1 MRLIRFPLA
10 ALLAGAALLALA
22 TAQDWKGTQGRFE
35 GRVLDADG
43 KPIEGATVKLEL
55 PGRGGTTLKTD
66 KKGKWAIGGVAAG
79 RWNVDIEA
87 AGFQKKQAYL
97 MLQSEL
103 TRIPPMETRL
113 DRAVDPGP
121 SAEVMAA
128 LKDADAAFEA
138 ERYPEARALYEK
150 ALADPKVAAQDAAR
164 KALHLRIARSLSQEG
179 QYEKEL
185 EHLQAVL
192 DMDPADNQILSLMAQ
207 EAIKGGMLEKGMGLL
222 AKLDETSVKDPA
234 IYFNVGVLLL
244 NQQKQPEAIQ
254 YFTKAVA
261 VDPTYVDGYFQRG
274 LAYLGQ
280 QKMAEAKADFQKV
293 IELAPGTPQADT
305 AKAAMGQLK

>member
-10 ALLAGAALLALA
+10 ALLAGAVLSALA

-35 GRVLDADG
+35 GRVLDPDG

-87 AGFQKKQAYL
+87 AGFQKKQTYL

-121 SAEVMAA
+121 SEEVMAA
-128 LKDADAAFEA
+128 LKNADAAFEA
-138 ERYPEARALYEK
+138 QRYPEARALYEK

-192 DMDPADNQILSLMAQ
+192 DMDPADSQIMSLMAQ
-207 EAIKGGMLEKGMGLL
+207 EAIKGGMLEKGLGLL

-244 NQQKQPEAIQ
+244 NQQKQTEAIQ

-261 VDPTYVDGYFQRG
+261 VDPAYVDGYFQRG

-305 AKAAMGQLK
+305 AKAALGQIK

>member
-1 MRLIRFPLA
+1 MRLIGVRLV
-10 ALLAGAALLALA
+10 ALLAAAALPVLA

-35 GRVLDADG
+35 GRVLDPDG
-43 KPIEGATVKLEL
+43 KPIEGATVRLEL

-97 MLQSEL
+97 MLASEL
-103 TRIPPMETRL
+103 SRIPPMETRL

-164 KALHLRIARSLSQEG
+164 KALHIRIARALSQEG

-192 DMDPADNQILSLMAQ
+192 DMDPADTQILSLMAQ

-222 AKLDETSVKDPA
+222 SKLDEASVKDPA
-234 IYFNVGVLLL
+234 VYFNVGVLLL

-254 YFTKAVA
+254 YFTKSVA
-261 VDPTYVDGYFQRG
+261 VDPAYVDGYFQRG

-293 IELAPGTPQADT
+293 LELAPGTPQADT
-305 AKAAMGQLK
+305 AKAALGQIK

>member
-1 MRLIRFPLA
+1 MRLIRFTLA
-10 ALLAGAALLALA
+10 ALLVGAALQALA

-35 GRVLDADG
+35 GRVLDPDG

-164 KALHLRIARSLSQEG
+164 KALHIRIARALSQEG

-192 DMDPADNQILSLMAQ
+192 DMDPADTQILSLMAQ
-207 EAIKGGMLEKGMGLL
+207 EAIKGGMLDKGMGLL
-222 AKLDETSVKDPA
+222 SKLDQASVKDPA

-244 NQQKQPEAIQ
+244 NHQKQPEAIQ
-254 YFTKAVA
+254 YFTKAVT

-293 IELAPGTPQADT
+293 IELAPGTPQAET
-305 AKAAMGQLK
+305 AKAALGQIK

>member
-1 MRLIRFPLA
+1 MRLIGVRLV
-10 ALLAGAALLALA
+10 ALLAAAALPVLA

-35 GRVLDADG
+35 GRVLDPDG
-43 KPIEGATVKLEL
+43 KPIEGATVRLEL

-97 MLQSEL
+97 MLASEL
-103 TRIPPMETRL
+103 SRIPPMETRL

-164 KALHLRIARSLSQEG
+164 KALHIRIARALSQEG

-192 DMDPADNQILSLMAQ
+192 DMDPADTQILSLMAQ

-222 AKLDETSVKDPA
+222 SKLDETSVKDPA
-234 IYFNVGVLLL
+234 VYFNVGVLLL

-254 YFTKAVA
+254 YFTKSVA
-261 VDPTYVDGYFQRG
+261 VDPAYVDGYFQRG

-293 IELAPGTPQADT
+293 LELAPGTPQADT
-305 AKAAMGQLK
+305 AKAALGQIK

>member
-1 MRLIRFPLA
+1 V
-10 ALLAGAALLALA
+10 ALLAAAAIPVLA

-35 GRVLDADG
+35 GRVLDPDG
-43 KPIEGATVKLEL
+43 KPIEGATVRLEL

-97 MLQSEL
+97 MLASEL
-103 TRIPPMETRL
+103 SRIPPMETRL

-164 KALHLRIARSLSQEG
+164 KALHIRIARALSQEG

-192 DMDPADNQILSLMAQ
+192 DMDPADTQILSLMAQ

-222 AKLDETSVKDPA
+222 SKLDETSVKDPA
-234 IYFNVGVLLL
+234 VYFNVGVLLL

-254 YFTKAVA
+254 YFTKSVI
-261 VDPTYVDGYFQRG
+261 VDPAFVDGYFQRG

-293 IELAPGTPQADT
+293 MELAPGTPQADT
-305 AKAAMGQLK
+305 AKAALGQIK

>member
-1 MRLIRFPLA
+1 MRLIGVRLV
-10 ALLAGAALLALA
+10 ALLAAAAIPVLA

-35 GRVLDADG
+35 GRVLDPDG
-43 KPIEGATVKLEL
+43 KPIEGATVRLEL

-97 MLQSEL
+97 MLASEL
-103 TRIPPMETRL
+103 SRIPPMETRL

-164 KALHLRIARSLSQEG
+164 KALHIRIARALSQEG

-192 DMDPADNQILSLMAQ
+192 DMDPADTQILSLMAQ

-222 AKLDETSVKDPA
+222 SKLDETSVKDPA
-234 IYFNVGVLLL
+234 VYFNVGVLLL

-254 YFTKAVA
+254 YFTKSVA
-261 VDPTYVDGYFQRG
+261 VDPAYVDGYFQRG

-293 IELAPGTPQADT
+293 LELAPGTPQADT
-305 AKAAMGQLK
+305 AKAALGQIK